1 MFLLGVPLLIIPF
14 AIYNIVAFSKSDF
27 SWVEPLAPVSMISG
41 GKWEMSWGEILIVFS
56 ILILFVELVKSTR
69 IGLRTIINHMLSAV
83 LFAALLIEF
92 LLVKEAATSTFFI
105 LLVIS
110 FVDVLAG
117 FTITIRTAQRDV
129 TFETQEPR
137 IAGSA

>member
-1 MFLLGVPLLIIPF
+1 MFLIGVPLLIIPF
-14 AIYNIVAFSKSDF
+14 AIYNIVAFTSADF
-27 SWVEPLAPVSMISG
+27 SWVAPLAPVNMVSG
-41 GKWEMSWGEILIVFS
+41 GKWEMSWGEILIVFA

-83 LFAALLIEF
+83 LFAAILIEF

-105 LLVIS
+105 LMVIS

-117 FTITIRTAQRDV
+117 FTITIRTAQRNIELDADK
-129 TFETQEPR
+129 
-137 IAGSA
+137 AGS